1 MGVTFLRFSL
11 GDARGASWSHG
22 GSLQCSPGF
31 VIEVP
36 CQGAI
41 RWVQS
46 AQGYITHSGACE
58 KRLTIDKDSRNAW
71 QLPARS
77 LVILAPELKVA
88 DWVGA
93 DRAYLGCGIVAM
105 HISAVPAFPPD
116 RLVSGKDCA
125 VLNLG

>member
-1 MGVTFLRFSL
+1 MDVTFLRFSFA
-11 GDARGASWSHG
+11 DARGAFWSHG
-22 GSLQCSPGF
+22 GSLQCSPGPSLRF
-31 VIEVP
+31 HVK
-36 CQGAI
+36 
-41 RWVQS
+41 VQS
-46 AQGYITHSGACE
+46 GGWHQHKGYITHSGACE
-58 KRLTIDKDSRNAW
+58 KNITIDKGSRNAW
-71 QLPARS
+71 LPPARS

-105 HISAVPAFPPD
+105 HISAVPTFPPD